1 MEIPYGND
9 EKPDVEKIMFSIR
22 SEVAADLLKQRRRT
36 PEIPEISHGVPLP
49 DLQSRSRL
57 FRALAA
63 TPPFKQA
70 IFLFLKL
77 GRALFYGYNKNNRA
91 VIKILTD
98 EIDRQNY
105 VINYL
110 LEALVKNKL
119 IADPSVKK

>member
-22 SEVAADLLKQRRRT
+22 SEVVADLLKQRRRT

-49 DLQSRSRL
+49 DLGSRSRL
-57 FRALAA
+57 FRALAS

-70 IFLFLKL
+70 VFQFLKL
-77 GRALFYGYNKNNRA
+77 GRALFYDYNKNNRA

-105 VINYL
+105 VVNYL